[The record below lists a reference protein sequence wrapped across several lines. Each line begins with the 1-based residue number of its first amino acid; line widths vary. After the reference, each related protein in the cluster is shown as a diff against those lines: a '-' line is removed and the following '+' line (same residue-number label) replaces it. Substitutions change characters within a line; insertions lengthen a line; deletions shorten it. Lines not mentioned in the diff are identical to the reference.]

1 MVKRGSLAAFTSQ
14 KETSAEDQTTSQAPA
29 GSDQQSEKPKRR
41 GQTLRLTPAAWR
53 QLKLMTI
60 EQERTAHDL
69 LPEAV
74 SDLFQKDG
82 KRALS

>member
-14 KETSAEDQTTSQAPA
+14 KEGSAEDQSAPA
-29 GSDQQSEKPKRR
+29 RAKQPSEKEKRR
-41 GQTLRLTPAAWR
+41 GQTLRLSPAAWR

-69 LPEAV
+69 LLEAV
-74 SDLFQKDG
+74 RDLFEKYG
-82 KRALS
+82 KLPL